1 MKIRIQRNSVRFR
14 LSKSEVGQ
22 LENTGYIE
30 ETTDFGSSQLT
41 YAVQRSGA
49 ADLTADFE
57 QHKITLNVP
66 ANRLEGWAANTT
78 VGFEGNMPLGD
89 GNSLYL
95 LIEKDFKC
103 LDNVSEDQSDNY
115 DNPKTC

>member
-22 LENTGYIE
+22 LENEGYIE
-30 ETTDFGSSQLT
+30 ETTDFGASILT
-41 YAVQRSGA
+41 YAVQRSA
-49 ADLTADFE
+49 ASELTADFE
-57 QHKITLNVP
+57 QHKITLHVP
-66 ANRLEGWAANTT
+66 GNLLKGWGSNGT
-78 VGFEGNMPLGD
+78 VGFEGNMPVSD
-89 GNSLYL
+89 GNWLFL

-115 DNPKTC
+115 DNPKSC